1 MSGTRRTNPI
11 ASYRLFGL
19 TMHTARR
26 WLVTG
31 LILAG
36 VTACAARGEP
46 KTTKFDASSQTA
58 IVVWGLWALKN
69 QGALSWSL
77 EPHWVNKA
85 VAGRAPI
92 HDKFESGGTPRFS
105 VERQCLLVSSDPDCP
120 AVKNWFVHEVRPGS
134 YFLDY
139 AAFRYAYTNRF
150 NYYGEQQHRNLR
162 SAARGRLKNGHS
174 FDVKAGE
181 IVYIGDFVF
190 NLSSSLDFPIAR
202 IERNDDEARRVLSG
216 FPGITGNMVYRKT
229 VLGD

>member
-1 MSGTRRTNPI
+1 MSLGHLRNPVDPFCRCRQAI
-11 ASYRLFGL
+11 C
-19 TMHTARR
+19 R
-26 WLVTG
+26 WLITSLICLG
-31 LILAG
+31 LA
-36 VTACAARGEP
+36 ACAARGESKNTNFGP
-46 KTTKFDASSQTA
+46 GSQTA
-58 IVVWGLWALKN
+58 IVVWGLWALEN

-120 AVKNWFVHEVRPGS
+120 AFKNWFVHEVRPGS

-162 SAARGRLKNGHS
+162 PAARGRLKTGHS
-174 FDVKAGE
+174 FNVKAGE

-190 NLSSSLDFPIAR
+190 NLSHDLDFPIAR
-202 IERNDDEARRVLSG
+202 IERNDEGARRALAAYR
-216 FPGITGNMVYRKT
+216 GITGNMIYRKT
-229 VLGD
+229 TLEK